1 MEQVAWRRVSEE
13 SSGGVADSSEC
24 LAPAGPVV
32 GGAVL
37 ALVLATLC
45 LGPVCTAKEAA
56 RGASQ
61 GGSAAWLRACVL
73 HGPPSGPEP
82 RAVWAVGN
90 VPSSTGGPIHVPL
103 TLHGAQGVLR
113 LRGAGEGSVSRK
125 RRWAPA
131 THEDADSSDEQ
142 VPSRV
147 SMPPLLH
154 ARRVCSP
161 RQRC

>member
-1 MEQVAWRRVSEE
+1 MLGPS
-13 SSGGVADSSEC
+13 
-24 LAPAGPVV
+24 AGPVV

-82 RAVWAVGN
+82 RAVWAVAN
-90 VPSSTGGPIHVPL
+90 VPSSTGGPIHVTL